1 MRLIFP
7 ISMLSAATLLAAESS
22 PSFTKDV
29 APILRENCNGC
40 HSQSVSMGSLDLG
53 TFEGV
58 MKGGKHGQSV
68 VSGKSAESR
77 LYLMTAGKLQP
88 AMPMGGKLLAA
99 GDLETIRKWIDAGA
113 AAPALGEATATK
125 SSNSIPNIAPRVAL
139 RPAVYSLAWRGD
151 GQMLA
156 IGGYKE
162 VRLLDAQG
170 KVTGKLSGFQEAVR
184 AVAFSKDGKLLLSA
198 GGLPAQKGE
207 LKIWDAA
214 SGKEIAT
221 AYGHADAI
229 YAAAFSPDGKWIATA
244 SYDKLIKIWDTASA
258 KEVKTLK
265 DHIDTIYSL
274 AFTPDGSR
282 LISGAADRTVKVW
295 DVVTGARLFT
305 MSEATDGINAVAID
319 PQGKVV
325 AAAGQDKSIRLWSL
339 GDKGA
344 ALVNSLI
351 AHEDAILRIA
361 WSHDG
366 KYLLSTSADKVV
378 KLFLV
383 EGLKEIASYPG
394 QSDWVNGLAFSSD
407 DARFVAARFDGSIQF
422 YPVTR

>member
-1 MRLIFP
+1 MLRLLAISILPASAIF
-7 ISMLSAATLLAAESS
+7 AAESS
-22 PSFTKDV
+22 PSFTQDV
-29 APILRENCNGC
+29 APILRENCGGC
-40 HSQSVSMGSLDLG
+40 HSKSVSMGSLDLG

-58 MKGGKHGQSV
+58 MKGGKNGQSV

-77 LYLMTAGKLQP
+77 LYLMTTGKVQP
-88 AMPMGGKLLAA
+88 TMPMGGKTLAA

-113 AAPALGEATATK
+113 AAPTLGDAAATK
-125 SSNSIPNIAPRVAL
+125 SPNSIPNIAPRVAVK
-139 RPAVYSLAWRGD
+139 PAVYSLAWRGD
-151 GQMLA
+151 GEMLA

-170 KVTGKLSGFQEAVR
+170 KATGKLVGFQEAVR

-207 LKIWDAA
+207 LKIWDVA
-214 SGKEIAT
+214 SGKEIAI

-265 DHIDTIYSL
+265 DHIDTIYTL

-295 DVVTGARLFT
+295 DIATGTRLFT
-305 MSEATDGINAVAID
+305 MSEATDGINSVAID
-319 PQGKVV
+319 PQGKMV
-325 AAAGQDKSIRLWSL
+325 AAAGQDKSIRIWSL
-339 GDKGA
+339 SEKSA
-344 ALVNSLI
+344 TLVNSLI

-378 KLFLV
+378 KVFLV
-383 EGLKEIASYPG
+383 DGLKEIASYPG

-422 YPVTR
+422 YPVAR

>member
-1 MRLIFP
+1 MRR
-7 ISMLSAATLLAAESS
+7 LLAISILSTPALFAAENA
-22 PSFTKDV
+22 PSFTQDV
-29 APILRENCNGC
+29 APILRENCIGC
-40 HSQSVSMGSLDLG
+40 HSKSVSMGSLDLG
-53 TFEGV
+53 TFEGIMRGGMRGPCV
-58 MKGGKHGQSV
+58 VGGKSI
-68 VSGKSAESR
+68 ESR
-77 LYLMTAGKLQP
+77 LYLMAAGKVQP
-88 AMPMGGKLLAA
+88 TMPLGGKTLAA

-113 AAPALGEATATK
+113 VATGVGEAAAAK
-125 SSNSIPNIAPRVAL
+125 SSNTIPNIAPRVPVK
-139 RPAVYSLAWRGD
+139 PAVFSLAWSSD
-151 GQMLA
+151 GQMIA
-156 IGGYKE
+156 TGGYKE
-162 VRLLDAQG
+162 IRLLDAQG
-170 KVTGKLSGFQEAVR
+170 KVTAKLGGFQEAVR
-184 AVAFSKDGKLLLSA
+184 AVAFSKDGKLLIGA

-207 LKIWDAA
+207 LKIWDVT

-221 AYGHADAI
+221 ALGHADAI

-274 AFTPDGSR
+274 VFTPDGSR
-282 LISGAADRTVKVW
+282 LISGAADRSVKVW
-295 DVVTGARLFT
+295 DIGTGTRLFT
-305 MSEATDGINAVAID
+305 MSEPTDGINSIAID
-319 PQGKVV
+319 PKGNMV

-344 ALVNSLI
+344 TLLNSLI

>member
-1 MRLIFP
+1 MRRIFS
-7 ISMLSAATLLAAESS
+7 ISILSAAILFAAETV
-22 PSFTKDV
+22 PSFTQDV

-40 HSQSVSMGSLDLG
+40 HSKSVSMGSLDLG

-58 MKGGKHGQSV
+58 MKGGKNGPSI

-77 LYLMTAGKLQP
+77 LYLMTTGKLQP
-88 AMPMGGKLLAA
+88 AMPMGGKTLAA

-113 AAPALGEATATK
+113 TAPGLGEAVAAK
-125 SSNSIPNIAPRVAL
+125 SSNAIPNIAPKVAVK
-139 RPAVYSLAWRGD
+139 PAVYALAWRGD

-162 VRLLDAQG
+162 IRLLDAQG
-170 KVTGKLSGFQEAVR
+170 KVTGKLAGFQEAVR
-184 AVAFSKDGKLLLSA
+184 AVAFSKDGKLLIGA

-207 LKIWDAA
+207 LKIWDVA

-221 AYGHADAI
+221 AFGHADAI

-244 SYDKLIKIWDTASA
+244 SYDKLIKIWDTAGA

-274 AFTPDGSR
+274 VFTPDGSR

-295 DVVTGARLFT
+295 DIATGTRLFT
-305 MSEATDGINAVAID
+305 MSEPTDGINSVAID
-319 PQGKVV
+319 PQGKMI

-339 GDKGA
+339 SDRAGT
-344 ALVNSLI
+344 LVNSLI

-378 KLFLV
+378 KLFLA